1 MLIESVLQDLR
12 LALRRLAQTPAFT
25 TVTIA
30 TLALAIGANTTT
42 FSALNQ
48 FLLRPLPVERPKELV
63 FLNHAGNSGVT
74 QSYPNYLAFRDR
86 NRTLDGLFA
95 GRIVPVGLSYDD
107 KNSYIWGYE
116 ATGNYFDVLGIR
128 ALIGRTLTPDDDR
141 RSSPNPVIVI
151 SYQAWQNRF
160 AADPSIVG
168 KKVKLNGLGY
178 TVVGVAPQGFFGTE
192 LLLSPEFWVPMAM
205 EPQIEPGNNWLDSA
219 GTQNIWVAGRLKPG
233 ITAQQAEAD
242 INSITADRARTDRFN
257 EGLKIHLSP
266 PGLIGTALRGPV
278 IGFTSVLVAVAG
290 LVLLIAC
297 VNIAGM
303 LLARAADRRRE
314 ISIRLALG
322 APRWNL
328 IRQLL
333 TESLVLSITGA
344 VAGVLIARWILGIL
358 CAFQMPI
365 NLPANTALPLD
376 SRVLMFTILLCF
388 GTTLLFGLAPSIQST
403 RVDLLPGLK
412 NQISDKFR
420 RVQLRDLLVG
430 AQVALSLIL
439 LVGTV
444 LVVRSLQHAVTIDIG
459 FNPRHAVAVA
469 FDVSLNGYSEDRAQA
484 FEQRLRDRFAA
495 LPGIESIAL
504 SNWLPLGVG
513 QSNTR
518 VFAEGKPAPPL
529 NQAPHP
535 YFYNITPGYFRTM
548 QTRLIA
554 GRDFDDRDRP
564 GSTHVAVV
572 NQALARQL
580 FPNENALGKRFR
592 QGLNSSDWIQIVGIA
607 QDGKYQSL
615 NDESEPA
622 IFWPRAQRYSSFT
635 SIVARSALPSED
647 LVRRLQQTVLSLDP
661 ALPFF
666 QAGSLEE
673 HLNLP
678 LMPARIA
685 AIMLGAFGVLAV
697 ILAATGVYGTLAYAI
712 SRRTREIGIRVA
724 IGASKA
730 NVLSLVLR
738 RALLII
744 GCASALGSALA
755 LAVGKFFTPVLYG
768 VSPKDPETYLISLA
782 LMGAIG
788 LIACYVPA
796 RRALRIE
803 AAVALREE

>member
-1 MLIESVLQDLR
+1 MAIDSVLQDLR

-63 FLNHAGNSGVT
+63 FLNRGRDGVT

-86 NRTLDGLFA
+86 NRTFDGLIA
-95 GRIVPVGLSYDD
+95 GRIQPVGLSYGD

-116 ATGNYFDVLGIR
+116 ATGNYFNVLGIR
-128 ALIGRTLTPDDDR
+128 ALIGRTLTPEDDR
-141 RSSPNPVIVI
+141 RSSPNPVLVI

-168 KKVKLNGLGY
+168 KKVKLNGLDY

-205 EPQIEPGNNWLDSA
+205 EPQIEPGNNWLDRD

-233 ITAQQAEAD
+233 VTWQQAEAD
-242 INSITADRARTDRFN
+242 LNSIAADRARTDRFS
-257 EGLKIHLSP
+257 EGLRIHLSP
-266 PGLIGTALRGPV
+266 PGLIGAALRGPV
-278 IGFTSVLVAVAG
+278 VGFASVLMAVAG

-322 APRWNL
+322 APRWTL

-333 TESLVLSITGA
+333 TESLVLSIAGA
-344 VAGVLIARWILGIL
+344 VTGILIASWILGVL
-358 CAFQMPI
+358 GAFRMPI
-365 NLPANTALPLD
+365 NLPANTTLPLD
-376 SRVLMFTILLCF
+376 SRVLLFTILLCLL
-388 GTTLLFGLAPSIQST
+388 TTLLFGLAPAVQSA
-403 RVDLLPGLK
+403 RVDLLPALK
-412 NQISDKFR
+412 NQVSEKFR
-420 RVQLRDLLVG
+420 RLQPRDLLVG

-444 LVVRSLQHAVTIDIG
+444 LVVRSLQQAVTIDIG

-469 FDVSLNGYSEDRAQA
+469 FDVSLNGYSEDRAKA
-484 FEQRLRDRFAA
+484 LEQPLLDRLAM

-504 SNWLPLGVG
+504 SNWLPLGIG
-513 QSNTR
+513 QSNTI
-518 VFAEGKPAPPL
+518 VYAEGKPVPPV
-529 NQAPHP
+529 NQAPHA

-548 QTRLIA
+548 QTRLFA

-572 NQALARQL
+572 NQALAHRL

-592 QGLNSSDWIQIVGIA
+592 QGPNSSDWIQIVGIV

-622 IFWPRAQRYSSFT
+622 LFWPRAQRYSSFT
-635 SIVARSALPSED
+635 TIVARSTLPVED

-661 ALPFF
+661 TLPFF

-697 ILAATGVYGTLAYAI
+697 ILAATGVYGMLAYAI

-744 GCASALGSALA
+744 GCASAVGIALA
-755 LAVGKFFTPVLYG
+755 LAVGRFFAPVLYG
-768 VSPKDPETYLISLA
+768 ISPKDPETYVLALA

-788 LIACYVPA
+788 LIACYIPA

-803 AAVALREE
+803 AAAALREE

>member
-1 MLIESVLQDLR
+1 
-12 LALRRLAQTPAFT
+12 
-25 TVTIA
+25 
-30 TLALAIGANTTT
+30 
-42 FSALNQ
+42 
-48 FLLRPLPVERPKELV
+48 
-63 FLNHAGNSGVT
+63 
-74 QSYPNYLAFRDR
+74 
-86 NRTLDGLFA
+86 
-95 GRIVPVGLSYDD
+95 
-107 KNSYIWGYE
+107 
-116 ATGNYFDVLGIR
+116 VLGIR
-128 ALIGRTLTPDDDR
+128 ALIGRTLTPEDDL
-141 RSSPNPVIVI
+141 RSAPKPVIVI

-160 AADPSIVG
+160 AADAGIVG
-168 KKVKLNGLGY
+168 KKVKLNGLDY
-178 TVVGVAPQGFFGTE
+178 TVVGVAPKGFFGTE

-205 EPQIEPGNNWLDSA
+205 EPQIEPGNNWLDNA
-219 GTQNIWVAGRLKPG
+219 GTLNIWVAGRLKPG
-233 ITAQQAEAD
+233 ITWQQAESD
-242 INSITADRARTDRFN
+242 LNSIAADRARTDRFS
-257 EGLKIHLSP
+257 EGLHIHLSP
-266 PGLIGTALRGPV
+266 PGLIGAALRGPV
-278 IGFTSVLVAVAG
+278 IGFASVLMALAG

-303 LLARAADRRRE
+303 LLARAADRRKE

-322 APRWNL
+322 APRWSL

-333 TESLVLSITGA
+333 TESFVLSIAGA
-344 VAGVLIARWILGIL
+344 VAGILIARWILGAL
-358 CAFQMPI
+358 GAFQMPI

-376 SRVLMFTILLCF
+376 SGVLLFTMALCF
-388 GTTLLFGLAPSIQST
+388 LTTLLFGLVPAVQAA
-403 RVDLLPGLK
+403 RVDLLPALK
-412 NQISDKFR
+412 NQLSERFR
-420 RVQLRDLLVG
+420 RLQLRDLLVG

-439 LVGTV
+439 LVATV
-444 LVVRSLQHAVTIDIG
+444 LVVRSLQQAVTIDLG

-469 FDVSLNGYSEDRAQA
+469 FDVSLSGYSEDRAKA
-484 FEQRLRDRFAA
+484 FEQRLRDRLAT

-513 QSNTR
+513 QSNTT
-518 VFAEGKPAPPL
+518 VYAEGKPVPAV

-548 QTRLIA
+548 QTRLVS
-554 GRDFDDRDRP
+554 GRDFDERDRF

-572 NQALARQL
+572 NRALAHRL
-580 FPNENALGKRFR
+580 FPNEDALGKRFR
-592 QGLNSSDWIQIVGIA
+592 QGPNSSDWSQIVGIV

-622 IFWPRAQRYSSFT
+622 IFWPRAQRYSSFI
-635 SIVARSALPSED
+635 SIVARSALPAED
-647 LVRRLQQTVLSLDP
+647 LVRRLQQTVLTLDP
-661 ALPFF
+661 TLPFF

-697 ILAATGVYGTLAYAI
+697 ILAATGVYGMLAYAI

-730 NVLSLVLR
+730 NVLWLILR
-738 RALLII
+738 RALTII
-744 GCASALGSALA
+744 GGASVVGVVLA

-768 VSPKDPETYLISLA
+768 VSPKDPETYVVALA
-782 LMGAIG
+782 LMAAIS